1 MQALIIWTYGELEL
15 STAGTC
21 AESLR
26 GLRAYTQWSLGLVA
40 LYHRIRRV
48 CRQNPY
54 PGMDGARREKLMLSS
69 KRFGLLLVAISVTA
83 IALTAF
89 VIYLSTTPR

>member
-1 MQALIIWTYGELEL
+1 MDTQGLEL
-15 STAGTC
+15 SAAGTC

-26 GLRAYTQWSLGLVA
+26 GLRAYTQWRPRLVA
-40 LYHRIRRV
+40 LHHRIRQV
-48 CRQNPY
+48 CRENPD

-69 KRFGLLLVAISVTA
+69 KRLGLLLVAISVTV